1 MSQTLPTQM
10 QAAALEDYGNPEVIT
25 LHTLDVPEVADDELL
40 LQVHTAGVGV
50 WDAMA
55 REGKNLPEGATLPLV
70 LGTDAAGKVL
80 AVGTEVTNVAVGD
93 TVYLYSYT
101 RPKGGFY
108 AQYGVTKAVYAAPIP
123 AGLSV
128 EQAGAM
134 PTDALT
140 ALSGLDTLALAEGS
154 TLLILGAS
162 GGLGHLALQLAKR
175 QGLKVVAVASG
186 DDGAA
191 LAQRLGADLALNG
204 HAQSSELAAKIR
216 DFAPDGVDGLL
227 ALTGGDTLSSLF
239 SAVRQGGHIAYPN
252 GVQPPSGVPDGVEA
266 EVYDGVTSPEQLGRL
281 NELIAAGPFEVH
293 IDQRFPL
300 EQAAQA
306 HERLQEHYLGKL
318 ALHVSD

>member
-1 MSQTLPTQM
+1 MSQPLPTQM
-10 QAAALEDYGNPEVIT
+10 QAATLEDYGGPEVIT

-50 WDAMA
+50 WDAVA
-55 REGKNLPEGATLPLV
+55 REGKMLPEGATLPLV

-80 AVGTEVTNVAVGD
+80 AVGKEVTNVAVGD

-108 AQYGVTKAVYAAPIP
+108 AQYGVTKAVYAAPLP

-140 ALSGLDTLALAEGS
+140 ALSGLDTLAFAEGN

-175 QGLKVVAVASG
+175 QGLRVIAVASG
-186 DDGAA
+186 DDGVA
-191 LAQRLGADLALNG
+191 LVQRLGADLALGG
-204 HAQSSELAAKIR
+204 HAESSELAAKIR
-216 DFAPDGVDGLL
+216 DFAPGRGRRPARLDRWRHAEQFVFSGAARRAYRLPQRGSAAVGSTGRDRGQGVRRRDQPR
-227 ALTGGDTLSSLF
+227 AARAAERPDSCRTL
-239 SAVRQGGHIAYPN
+239 
-252 GVQPPSGVPDGVEA
+252 
-266 EVYDGVTSPEQLGRL
+266 
-281 NELIAAGPFEVH
+281 
-293 IDQRFPL
+293 
-300 EQAAQA
+300 
-306 HERLQEHYLGKL
+306 
-318 ALHVSD
+318 